1 MNTIKS
7 YVMYKVTSPAKQGT
21 SISHHYLLTT
31 SSTTISIHAER
42 TSISQVGFALIF
54 DAMFIKCLLQFRG
67 HTALAI
73 VSQKANLFSWI
84 NTAQQEGIQGLS
96 KSVVCSIYKSSVFMG
111 CNHSPEWRW
120 PKAWVPLSAA
130 RAPAAALLSALLG
143 RIWACKMT
151 GEERQREIC
160 DQALCDLS
168 QTAEVQLSFQLNNE
182 EIQNLHYENFENV
195 ILNSKIHTKRK
206 GINYSFWLK

>member
-67 HTALAI
+67 HTALAT

-130 RAPAAALLSALLG
+130 RAPAAALVLCWAGYGLVKWLGKRDKEKSVIKLSATFLRQLRCSYPFSLTMKKY
-143 RIWACKMT
+143 RICIMKILKM
-151 GEERQREIC
+151 
-160 DQALCDLS
+160 
-168 QTAEVQLSFQLNNE
+168 
-182 EIQNLHYENFENV
+182 
-195 ILNSKIHTKRK
+195 
-206 GINYSFWLK
+206 SFWIARFTPREKESIIPFD